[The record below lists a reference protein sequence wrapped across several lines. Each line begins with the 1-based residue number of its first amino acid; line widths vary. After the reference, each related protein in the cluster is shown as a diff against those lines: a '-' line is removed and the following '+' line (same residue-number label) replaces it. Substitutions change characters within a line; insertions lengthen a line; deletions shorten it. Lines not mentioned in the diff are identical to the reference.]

1 MHCVGRLRTIS
12 EGGNTIFVDAFA
24 IAVSS
29 AAGASTIVVAKH
41 GLSVQAVGGV
51 GEDFMDDW
59 VLQRRG
65 QFVIDIKH
73 YRNNEARWCPPR
85 VTLARRHW

>member
-12 EGGNTIFVDAFA
+12 KGGNTIFVDAFA

-29 AAGASTIVVAKH
+29 AASASTIVVAKH
-41 GLSVQAVGGV
+41 GLSEQAVGGV

-73 YRNNEARWCPPR
+73 MQRC
-85 VTLARRHW
+85 